1 MEMKP
6 DGILKGT
13 SATCTKYRKYMKI
26 YALKQ
31 VELQWI
37 PGILKLKLQS
47 KTFLIVLNVI
57 NRTLLLSNVIYTN
70 KEY

>member
-37 PGILKLKLQS
+37 PGILKSKLQS
-47 KTFLIVLNVI
+47 KTFLIVLI
-57 NRTLLLSNVIYTN
+57 ML
-70 KEY
+70 